1 MMPGM
6 NSRIDCLGLY
16 VTCVP
21 FQSEGVLPPI
31 ENPLHPSS
39 NDNRTDPGLD
49 RSGFKSWLDCFFLV
63 LTLVKLLPATELHSL
78 LYKEGTETLPL
89 RSSSVDGVTWYGSPA
104 QRATGLGRGG
114 CRPPRTPPCCTPGSE
129 TKLVL
134 SPDPAPGLV
143 PTLPSRPGRSPP
155 LHLAPG
161 FCPQNCQS
169 LGIHHLPSCP
179 HLEVM

>member
-104 QRATGLGRGG
+104 RRATGLGRGG
-114 CRPPRTPPCCTPGSE
+114 CRPPRTPLAAPQGLRPNWFYLQTQLQGWFQLCP
-129 TKLVL
+129 
-134 SPDPAPGLV
+134 PDLADPL
-143 PTLPSRPGRSPP
+143 RCI
-155 LHLAPG
+155 LHLGSVPRTARALASTIYHHAPTWR
-161 FCPQNCQS
+161 
-169 LGIHHLPSCP
+169 
-179 HLEVM
+179 